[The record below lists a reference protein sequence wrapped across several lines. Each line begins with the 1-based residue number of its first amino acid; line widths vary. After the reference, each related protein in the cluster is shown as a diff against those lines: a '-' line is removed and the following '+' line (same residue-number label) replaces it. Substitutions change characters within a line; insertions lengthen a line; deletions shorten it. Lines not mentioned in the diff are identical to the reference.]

1 MEKPNI
7 PSALPAWAHCIE
19 TYIPRDEREAA
30 ERKIMLDL
38 IAMQGDA
45 LLVRDSGHAHMTTS
59 AMIVNRERTKVL
71 MAYHKIY
78 QSWAWTGGHNDGESD
93 FMAVAMREA
102 QEETG
107 IKTLRP
113 LLEGPASLEVLHV
126 LAHIKRGK
134 WVGTHLHLNVSY
146 LFEADETEPL
156 RVAEDENSAVGW
168 LSIADIRQLVAEE
181 HMFPIYDKLVQ
192 RANNC

>member
-7 PSALPAWAHCIE
+7 PSALPAWARCIE
-19 TYIPRDEREAA
+19 DYVPRDGREAA
-30 ERKIMLDL
+30 EKKIMLNL

-45 LLVRDSGHAHMTTS
+45 LLCRDSAHAHMTS
-59 AMIVNRERTKVL
+59 SSMIVNRERTKVL

-93 FMAVAMREA
+93 FMAVALREA
-102 QEETG
+102 REETG
-107 IKTLRP
+107 VKTLVP
-113 LLEGPASLEVLHV
+113 LSSEPASLEILHV

-156 RVAEDENSAVGW
+156 RIAQDENSAVGW
-168 LSIADIRQLVAEE
+168 VNIEDVARVVTEPF
-181 HMFPIYDKLVQ
+181 MIPIYEKLIE
-192 RANNC
+192 RTNNC

>member
-1 MEKPNI
+1 VEKPNI

-19 TYIPRDEREAA
+19 AYIPRDGREAA
-30 ERKIMLDL
+30 EKEIMLNL

-45 LLVRDSGHAHMTTS
+45 LLSRDSAHAHMTS
-59 AMIVNRERTKVL
+59 SSMIVNRERTKVL

-102 QEETG
+102 SEETG
-107 IKTLRP
+107 VKTLVP
-113 LLEGPASLEVLHV
+113 LSEAPASLEVLHV
-126 LAHIKRGK
+126 LAHIKHGK

-156 RVAEDENSAVGW
+156 RIAEDENSAVGW
-168 LSIADIRQLVAEE
+168 VNIADIPRVVTEPF
-181 HMFPIYDKLVQ
+181 MIPIYEKLIA
-192 RANNC
+192 RANIC

>member
-7 PSALPAWAHCIE
+7 PPAPHAWARVIE
-19 TYIPRDEREAA
+19 TYVPRDAREAA
-30 ERKIMLDL
+30 EKETMLAL
-38 IAMQGDA
+38 IAVHGDA
-45 LLVRDSGHAHMTTS
+45 LLGRDCLFAHMTAS
-59 AMIVNRERTKVL
+59 SMIVNRARTKVL

-107 IKTLRP
+107 IKTLIP
-113 LLEGPASLEVLHV
+113 LMDGPASLEVLHV

-156 RVAEDENSAVGW
+156 RIAEDENSAVGW
-168 LSIADIRQLVAEE
+168 IDVADITRVVAET
-181 HMFPIYDKLVQ
+181 HMFPTYEKLIAM
-192 RANNC
+192 ANNC

>member
-7 PSALPAWAHCIE
+7 PSELPAWARCIE
-19 TYIPRDEREAA
+19 AYDPRDEREAA
-30 ERKIMLDL
+30 EKKIMLDL

-45 LLVRDSGHAHMTTS
+45 LLFRDCAHAHMTS
-59 AMIVNRERTKVL
+59 SSMIVNKERTKVL

-93 FMAVAMREA
+93 FMSVALREA
-102 QEETG
+102 REETG
-107 IKTLRP
+107 VRTLVP
-113 LLEGPASLEVLHV
+113 LRAEPASLEVLHV

-146 LFEADETEPL
+146 LFEADENEPL
-156 RVAEDENSAVGW
+156 RIAEDENSAVGW
-168 LSIADIRQLVAEE
+168 VNIADIPQVVTEPF
-181 HMFPIYDKLVQ
+181 MIPIYEKLIA
-192 RANNC
+192 RTNIC